1 MEYMGTFKR
10 RPGNMVTHLKVKE
23 ANGTFYPG
31 TSVMIL

>member
-1 MEYMGTFKR
+1 MEYMWAFER

-31 TSVMIL
+31 TFVMIL